1 MQESAQCHA
10 KMSVLSG
17 ARVIRDAKG
26 TGLVRAIRRIDLVAL
41 IVNNIVGAGIFG
53 LPATAFALAGTFS
66 LFAFVACALV
76 MTSIVA
82 CFAELG
88 SRFTA
93 TGGPYLYARVAFGP
107 WIGFQVGWLLWLA
120 RISAFA
126 AICNLML
133 GYLGYFWP
141 NAAEWRAAIIVVVV
155 VALTL
160 LNLLGVRRATV
171 TSTVFTVGKLIP
183 LLLFIGVGVF
193 FVSST
198 NYSFATLPAYGDF
211 SQAVFIVAFAFMGFE
226 VGGIPAGETNEPRR
240 DVPFALLTA
249 IVVVAALYVLIQLV
263 CIGTF
268 SDLATSQRPLA
279 DAASRVI
286 GPAGAAVIVAGALIS
301 VMGTMNVVVLTTPR
315 LLYAMAEQGDLPR
328 ALAITHPRY
337 RTPYVAILI
346 SAAVM
351 LVFTLSSTFVTALTI
366 STISRLLALAAVC
379 VALPMLR
386 RRTDVEPATFV
397 LPGGLT
403 IPVAAVALAT
413 WLLSNSS
420 RTELIAVT
428 GAAAFGWVVYLVARL
443 FRRRS
448 ASVRPQ
454 PRTA

>member
-1 MQESAQCHA
+1 MVS
-10 KMSVLSG
+10 
-17 ARVIRDAKG
+17 DAN
-26 TGLVRAIRRIDLVAL
+26 THGLVRAIRRADLVAL
-41 IVNNIVGAGIFG
+41 IVNNVVGAGIFG
-53 LPATAFALAGTFS
+53 LPATAFALAGDFS

-120 RISAFA
+120 RVSAFA

-141 NAAEWRAAIIVVVV
+141 GANEWRAAIIVIVV

-183 LLLFIGVGVF
+183 LLLFIAVGLF
-193 FVSST
+193 FVSRTS
-198 NYSFATLPAYGDF
+198 YSFAALPVYGDF

-240 DVPFALLTA
+240 HVPFALLTA
-249 IVVVAALYVLIQLV
+249 IVVIAALYVLVQLI
-263 CIGTF
+263 CIGTLPE
-268 SDLATSQRPLA
+268 LATSPRPLA
-279 DAASRVI
+279 DAASRVM
-286 GPAGAAVIVAGALIS
+286 GPAGAAVIAAGALIS
-301 VMGTMNVVVLTTPR
+301 VTGTMNVVVLTTPR

-328 ALAITHPRY
+328 VLAVTHARF
-337 RTPYVAILI
+337 RTPYVAILM
-346 SAAVM
+346 SAAAM

-366 STISRLLALAAVC
+366 STISRLLTYAAAC
-379 VALPMLR
+379 IALPVLR
-386 RRTDVEPATFV
+386 RRADVEPAAFV
-397 LPGGLT
+397 LPGGLA
-403 IPVAAVALAT
+403 IPAAAVALTA

-420 RTELIAVT
+420 RAELIAVAGT
-428 GAAAFGWVVYLVARL
+428 AAAGWLVYLVARH

-448 ASVRPQ
+448 VPARPE